1 MQSVGANPQRSDGPA
16 KVTGVAAYLDDIPFD
31 GWRGVTLRSPHA
43 RARIRSI
50 DSSEAK
56 ALANVVVVTAADLPG
71 PNVIQLIKDDW
82 PILGDE
88 YVNHVGEAVA
98 LVAAPTLKEAQAAA
112 QKIVVDYEVLEP
124 ILTLDQALEGDPRCD
139 GGLNVQAEIKI
150 DHGKVEMAWEQA
162 DLIIEGTYECGH
174 QEHIYIEP
182 NGMAAQWHENGHLE
196 VFGSMQ
202 CPYYMHKALMGV
214 FGLGHEELNIRQT
227 VTGGGFG
234 GKEDFP
240 DMIGAHAA
248 LLARASGKAVKI
260 LYEREEDIIATTKR
274 HPGRMRHKTGVMNDG
289 RLVASEIEVIFD
301 GG

>member
-112 QKIVVDYEVLEP
+112 ARAQSISA
-124 ILTLDQALEGDPRCD
+124 QM
-139 GGLNVQAEIKI
+139 QAEN
-150 DHGKVEMAWEQA
+150 Q
-162 DLIIEGTYECGH
+162 
-174 QEHIYIEP
+174 QE
-182 NGMAAQWHENGHLE
+182 A
-196 VFGSMQ
+196 S
-202 CPYYMHKALMGV
+202 KK
-214 FGLGHEELNIRQT
+214 R
-227 VTGGGFG
+227 
-234 GKEDFP
+234 
-240 DMIGAHAA
+240 AH
-248 LLARASGKAVKI
+248 
-260 LYEREEDIIATTKR
+260 
-274 HPGRMRHKTGVMNDG
+274 
-289 RLVASEIEVIFD
+289 
-301 GG
+301 